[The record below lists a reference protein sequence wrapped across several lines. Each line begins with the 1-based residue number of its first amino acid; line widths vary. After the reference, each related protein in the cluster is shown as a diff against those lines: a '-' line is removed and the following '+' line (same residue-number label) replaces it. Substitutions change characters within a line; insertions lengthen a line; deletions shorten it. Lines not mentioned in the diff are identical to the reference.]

1 VTEFITYA
9 TEYDLY
15 TGRCSIGDLS
25 TDDQDALIREIFS
38 AETDFRETVVA
49 KQIKK
54 AQAEGLWSLVVLAG
68 LALESSRRIKNFD
81 QRTDADIQEIV
92 GFFSGTQLW
101 LRLEEAFPPFDIRQ
115 EKTKYDWTELEK
127 PGVQKLMA
135 HAAGERPHIV
145 KQKMCDHLAGMPSQI
160 GATFIDRMPYHSF
173 KHYYD
178 ERKLILFV
186 DRGLAPVAARARIVA
201 VPWSTTLAMIF
212 FLGLIAA
219 LPLWFFV
226 GFWYAVA
233 AFVAAV
239 VAKRTTMRLLIKATR
254 DVAIADT
261 VAYKWLLAHRIIWF
275 RYVPASSS

>member
-15 TGRCSIGDLS
+15 TGSRSIGDLPVVE
-25 TDDQDALIREIFS
+25 QDALIREIFS
-38 AETDFRETVVA
+38 AETDFRQTVVT

-54 AQAEGLWSLVVLAG
+54 AQAEGLWNLVVLAG
-68 LALESSRRIKNFD
+68 LALESSRRIKNFE

-115 EKTKYDWTELEK
+115 EKTKYDWAELEK
-127 PGVQKLMA
+127 PGVQNLMS
-135 HAAGERPHIV
+135 HAAGESPHIV
-145 KQKMCDHLAGMPSQI
+145 KSKMCEHLASTPSQI
-160 GATFIDRMPYHSF
+160 DAKFIDRMPYHSF
-173 KHYYD
+173 KHFYD

-212 FLGLIAA
+212 FIGLLAI
-219 LPLWFFV
+219 LPLWIFV
-226 GFWYAVA
+226 GFWYALA
-233 AFVAAV
+233 ALVAAV
-239 VAKRTTMRLLIKATR
+239 VAKRITMRMIIKATR
-254 DVAIADT
+254 SVAVADKN
-261 VAYKWLLAHRIIWF
+261 AYRWLLARRIIWF
-275 RYVPASSS
+275 RYAPL